1 MRDPIE
7 EERLKNK
14 LLSYVKYDFEKGDY
28 VSVVMGYK
36 ILRRN
41 HVVYSYET
49 EEIQKNLRQIANHY
63 LDKCKFPDDEILI
76 KLGELLLGDN
86 NWSNIDENSGL
97 AHALFNECFWSEH
110 LPEDYKL
117 WMGYCEE
124 QLNFDDE
131 F

>member
-1 MRDPIE
+1 MRDPIK
-7 EERLKNK
+7 EEREKNE
-14 LLSYVKYDFEKGDY
+14 LLSSVKNDFEKGDY

-49 EEIQKNLRQIANHY
+49 EEIQKNLRQITNHY

-76 KLGELLLGDN
+76 KLGELLLGDKWN
-86 NWSNIDENSGL
+86 NIDENSEL

-117 WMGYCEE
+117 WMTYFAE
-124 QLNFDDE
+124 QYSHFDY
-131 F
+131 